1 MNGKEK
7 CNLLKA
13 MRKEIAEANGIVYLS
28 AECDQKDGCPGY
40 CPKCDEEARYLD
52 TELERLEAEGIEI
65 KKYNTYADLQI
76 TSLKNQLK
84 EIEESVTNKLDQAS
98 KELNGVRALAELK
111 NQIEEEITATAENLT
126 SLFEYGNVEFATMG
140 VILPDD
146 LFPDDDPQ

>member
-1 MNGKEK
+1 MGDSITN
-7 CNLLKA
+7 
-13 MRKEIAEANGIVYLS
+13 EIN
-28 AECDQKDGCPGY
+28 
-40 CPKCDEEARYLD
+40 
-52 TELERLEAEGIEI
+52 
-65 KKYNTYADLQI
+65 
-76 TSLKNQLK
+76 
-84 EIEESVTNKLDQAS
+84 QAS

>member
-13 MRKEIAEANGIVYLS
+13 MRKEIAEANGIPYNS
-28 AECDQKDGCPGY
+28 AECPHTGDCPGY

-52 TELERLEAEGIEI
+52 TELERLEANGAEI
-65 KKYNTYADLQI
+65 KNLNTYTDLQV
-76 TSLKNQLK
+76 TYLQNLLK
-84 EIEESVTNKLDQAS
+84 EMGDSITNEINQAS